1 MRRRPSN
8 GQARRHTGRARF
20 VTSKDGTAEIYD
32 MEDARRRRADGGDE
46 TDAGLMLKSAR
57 EAQSLSLSEAAARTH
72 IKESCLEAIEAM
84 NAAALPARPYA
95 IGFVRGYAE
104 FLDLDADRIVDLFK
118 AGAGFEVSKPVE
130 AKKFEVAEKA
140 APTEKPELS
149 LLAVVA
155 IIAFIL
161 WCAWQ
166 ITLPREVRQIGAS
179 AAGEAPAEAA
189 PIAPVAPPPA
199 NVVEA
204 TLIERIEPIYPM
216 GCLDKAGAVETVALS
231 LTVTPQGRVAGERIV
246 SATNGCFSDAAL
258 IAVRRWKFEPRTVE
272 GTPRSAHD
280 QRFELT
286 FRRPL

>member
-1 MRRRPSN
+1 
-8 GQARRHTGRARF
+8 
-20 VTSKDGTAEIYD
+20 

-46 TDAGLMLKSAR
+46 TDAGGLLRSVR
-57 EAQSLSLSEAAARTH
+57 DAQNLSLSEAAARTH
-72 IKESCLEAIEAM
+72 IKESCLEAIEEM

-95 IGFVRGYAE
+95 IGFVRAYAE
-104 FLDLDADRIVDLFK
+104 FLDLDADKVVNLFK
-118 AGAGFEVSKPVE
+118 SGVGFESSKPVE
-130 AKKFEVAEKA
+130 AEKFEVAEKA
-140 APTEKPELS
+140 EPTEKPELS
-149 LLAVVA
+149 LLAVIA

-166 ITLPREVRQIGAS
+166 ITLPREVRQIGA
-179 AAGEAPAEAA
+179 AASDETPAEAA
-189 PIAPVAPPPA
+189 PVAPQAPPPA

-204 TLIERIEPIYPM
+204 SLIERIEPIYPM
-216 GCLDKAGAVETVALS
+216 GCLDKAAAVETVALS

-258 IAVRRWKFEPRTVE
+258 IAVRRWKFKPRTVE